1 MSEESAVARATAPVT
16 VDSLAADLRGLGLRA
31 GDTVLVHSSLSRL
44 GWVCGGPVAVV
55 EALVSVLGPDGTLV
69 VPTHSGSL
77 SDPAS
82 WGNPPVPEA
91 WWETIRETMPAFL
104 PASTP
109 SRAMG
114 AVAEVVRSWPNAR
127 RSDHPQTSFAAVGP
141 AAARITADHELANS
155 LGEGSPLARLYDLDA
170 RVLLLG
176 VGHERNTS
184 LHLAQYRS
192 GTGEEVQQS
201 GPVRVDGERRWVSWP
216 DLDLDTD
223 DFPALGLAL
232 DQAGLVHLGTV
243 GRAPTRLMNQPQVVD
258 HATAWF
264 RALAR

>member
-1 MSEESAVARATAPVT
+1 
-16 VDSLAADLRGLGLRA
+16 
-31 GDTVLVHSSLSRL
+31 
-44 GWVCGGPVAVV
+44 
-55 EALVSVLGPDGTLV
+55 
-69 VPTHSGSL
+69 
-77 SDPAS
+77 
-82 WGNPPVPEA
+82 VPEA
-91 WWETIRETMPAFL
+91 WWETIRHTMPAFL

-114 AVAEVVRSWPNAR
+114 AVAEVVRSWPDAR
-127 RSDHPQTSFAAVGP
+127 RSNHPQTSFAAVGP
-141 AAARITADHELANS
+141 AAARVTDDHQLADS

-176 VGHERNTS
+176 VEHDRNTS

-192 GTGEEVQQS
+192 GVGQRVQQS
-201 GPVRVDGERRWVSWP
+201 GPVRVDGERRWVSWS

-232 DQAGLVHLGTV
+232 DQAGLVQRGTV
-243 GRAPTRLMNQPQVVD
+243 GLAPARLMSQRQVVD

-264 RALAR
+264 RRSPAGPR